1 VFPNRQFTGVVPLKA
16 VTVSALAG
24 GGPTV
29 PAGTLA
35 TTFTFNA
42 NPGGRTITP
51 TLDAAAT
58 AAGVTA
64 VIGTPGGAP
73 AVARNVTITR
83 PAGFVGNVT
92 VTVTDSK
99 LAAKATKRTF
109 KFL

>member
-1 VFPNRQFTGVVPLKA
+1 MFPNRQFTGIVPLKS

-24 GGPTV
+24 GGATV
-29 PAGTLA
+29 PVGTLA

-42 NPGGRTITP
+42 APGGRTITP

-64 VIGTPGGAP
+64 AIGTPAGAP
-73 AVARNVTITR
+73 AAARNVTVTR

-92 VTVTDSK
+92 I
-99 LAAKATKRTF
+99 AG
-109 KFL
+109 